1 MSKKEHFW
9 IPEEEVLRIDKK
21 ITARSKSR
29 NISFAEHGTKLS
41 NSLQSIK
48 KSLDSV
54 ASVNSLADS
63 DLLIFSVELPE
74 GEKIKDKKELFI
86 SNGMDIKAVKN
97 TRNAIV
103 ASTNS
108 QFQSLKRRVDAYTQ
122 DGTYKTHFDYIADIK
137 PYIGTEKNSNHLNK
151 VLCLGSVP
159 ERIDLQLMLV
169 PNLGTNVYTPAIRRL
184 REKIVSGGGS
194 VQDEVYYLSDNTP
207 VIRAIIS
214 PSSLANYENDPAVYR
229 IEETDFFSVD
239 ANQDDTTI
247 LYSFELSQDV
257 DISSLP
263 TVAILDSGVIFPQQ
277 WSQLIV
283 ERWVAPG
290 SAGGDADH
298 GTKVASNIVF
308 RYLSQQKS
316 EQYLR
321 PRAKIIDCNILD
333 GSVPSNIFIR
343 RIQEAVDSFLSI
355 TKVYNLS
362 ANAMTPIEGDEMSIV
377 GYEIDAL
384 QLRKGVQ
391 FVVSAGNHNLWQSQS
406 SLEDIIDDDDSRIS
420 APADSMLSIVVG
432 SIVGANHPGSLSA
445 KNEIAPYSRRGP
457 GFTGFSKPDI
467 AAYAGTII
475 ANSGNISVPVDD
487 FSLMMSRNG
496 TLVSDAGTSFSA
508 PIISGDYAEILNIV
522 PYHNTLLAK
531 ALLYHN
537 AIPIW
542 DAENITDDE
551 LSFAHNIYGRG
562 VSDLD
567 SCKFS
572 FPHKVTF
579 IRFGALNRV
588 TKERV
593 TIYMPETLAA
603 QQGRNVARVSVTCL
617 SMPSVDRTKGTE
629 YLGAYVRA
637 SLKKSSPDGV
647 TLKYVSPGFKE
658 GRQKWDVCQ
667 HFSNLFSKFNAG
679 DWQIWLELFS
689 RWDNQDSDVPYALVV
704 TIEDVTKT
712 LNIYSEIES
721 LNRYRSMNNIRLMIS
736 N

>member
-9 IPEEEVLRIDKK
+9 IPEEEVQRIDKK
-21 ITARSKSR
+21 LTARPKPR
-29 NISFAEHGTKLS
+29 NISYAEHGAKLS
-41 NSLQSIK
+41 DSLQLVK
-48 KSLDSV
+48 KSLDAI

-74 GEKIKDKKELFI
+74 GEKIKDKAELFI
-86 SNGMDIKAVKN
+86 SNGMAVKAVKN
-97 TRNAIV
+97 TRSAIV
-103 ASTNS
+103 ASTSS
-108 QFQSLKRRVDAYTQ
+108 QFRTLKQRVDAYTRN
-122 DGTYKTHFDYIADIK
+122 GTFKTHFDYISDVK
-137 PYIGTEKNSNHLNK
+137 PYIGTEKNSSQLNK
-151 VLCLGSVP
+151 VLCLDSVP
-159 ERIDLQLMLV
+159 EKIDLQLMLI
-169 PNLGTNVYTPAIRRL
+169 PNLGTDVYTPAVKRL
-184 REKIVSGGGS
+184 LAKIASGEGV

-207 VIRAIIS
+207 VIRAIIPS
-214 PSSLANYENDPAVYR
+214 SSLANYENDPAVYR

-239 ANQDDTTI
+239 ANQDDAIT
-247 LYSFELSQDV
+247 LASLSLSQDV

-263 TVAILDSGVIFPQQ
+263 AVAVLDSGVMFPQE
-277 WSQLIV
+277 WSQLIAG
-283 ERWVAPG
+283 RWIAQG
-290 SAGGDADH
+290 SVGGNADH
-298 GTKVASNIVF
+298 GTKVAGNIAF
-308 RYLSQQKS
+308 RYLSQQQS
-316 EQYLR
+316 AQYLT
-321 PRAKIIDCNILD
+321 PRARIIDCNILD
-333 GSVPSNIFIR
+333 GNVPANIFIR
-343 RIQEAVDSFLSI
+343 RIQDAVDSCSDI

-362 ANAMTPIEGDEMSIV
+362 ANATIPIEGDEMSIV

-391 FVVSAGNHNLWQSQS
+391 FIVSTGNHNLWETQSN
-406 SLEDIIDDDDSRIS
+406 LEDILDDDDSRIS

-432 SIVGANHPGSLSA
+432 SIVGDSHAGSLSA

-467 AAYAGTII
+467 SAYAGTIVP
-475 ANSGNISVPVDD
+475 NSGNASVPVDA
-487 FSLMMSRNG
+487 FSLTMSKNG
-496 TLVSDAGTSFSA
+496 TLVPEAGTSFST

-522 PYHNTLLAK
+522 PHHDIVLAK

-537 AIPIW
+537 AMPIW
-542 DAENITDDE
+542 DAESITDEE

-562 VSDLD
+562 LPDID

-572 FPHKVTF
+572 SPGKVTF
-579 IRFGALNRV
+579 VRSGSLNRL

-593 TIYMPETLAA
+593 TIYMPEILAA
-603 QQGRNVARVSVTCL
+603 QQGRNVAKVSVTCL

-637 SLKKSSPDGV
+637 SLKKSSSDGV
-647 TLKYVSPGFKE
+647 ALKSVSPDFKE

-667 HFSNLFSKFNAG
+667 QFSNLFSKFNAG

-704 TIEDVTKT
+704 TIEDVSGT
-712 LNIYSEIES
+712 LDIYSEIEA
-721 LNRYRSMNNIRLMIS
+721 LNRYRSMNSIRLMVT